1 MFKTENKNQVES
13 RYLLW
18 LVRFNDFFKQIHARM
33 NSNSGVPTLGV
44 EFLGAVPVRV
54 PELDEQVRICSILD
68 SLEIRIQEDQRSLL
82 KQKLQKTGLMQD
94 LLTGKVRV
102 TELLKDL
109 EEVSP

>member
-1 MFKTENKNQVES
+1 
-13 RYLLW
+13 
-18 LVRFNDFFKQIHARM
+18 M